1 MRFFN
6 KRAFSNGAVSEMSS
20 PPIGAPTDEPEARG
34 RRSLTDRLITPKS
47 VGGLVIVGLAVWF
60 ILANNAH
67 TRIHFWVVW
76 VTAQLWMV
84 LAGTF
89 VVGMLLGFLIRR
101 RGRDRKQR
109 D

>member
-1 MRFFN
+1 
-6 KRAFSNGAVSEMSS
+6 MSV
-20 PPIGAPTDEPEARG
+20 PPIGTPLDEPEVRR
-34 RRSLTDRLITPKS
+34 RRSLTDRLVSPKT
-47 VGGLVIVGLAVWF
+47 VGGLLIVALAVWF

-67 TRIHFWVVW
+67 TRIHFWVAW

-89 VVGMLLGFLIRR
+89 VVGMLLGFLIGR

-109 D
+109 G

>member
-1 MRFFN
+1 MTN
-6 KRAFSNGAVSEMSS
+6 V
-20 PPIGAPTDEPEARG
+20 PPIGAPDEPEVRQG
-34 RRSLTDRLITPKS
+34 RSLTERLVTPKS
-47 VGGLVIVGLAVWF
+47 IGGLLVIGLATWF

-67 TRIHFWVVW
+67 TRIHFWVAW

-89 VVGMLLGFLIRR
+89 VVGGLFGFLVGR

>member
-1 MRFFN
+1 MTN
-6 KRAFSNGAVSEMSS
+6 V
-20 PPIGAPTDEPEARG
+20 PPIGAPDEPEVRQ
-34 RRSLTDRLITPKS
+34 RRSLTERLVTPRS
-47 VGGLVIVGLAVWF
+47 IGGLVVIGLAVWF

-67 TRIHFWVVW
+67 TRIHFWVAW

-89 VVGMLLGFLIRR
+89 VVGGLFGFLVGR

>member
-1 MRFFN
+1 
-6 KRAFSNGAVSEMSS
+6 MSS
-20 PPIGAPTDEPEARG
+20 IPPIGTPLDEPDARQ
-34 RRSLTDRLITPKS
+34 RRSLTERLVTPKT
-47 VGGLVIVGLAVWF
+47 VGGLLIVALAVWF

-89 VVGMLLGFLIRR
+89 VAGMLLGFLLRR
-101 RGRDRKQR
+101 RGRERKQR
-109 D
+109 G